1 MLLQG
6 TSTTE
11 KQKLTEPQARLP
23 LCRLLWP
30 ALRSP
35 AGRAHRQACA
45 HKCRVHAC
53 TEHKND
59 VMWHAESLVR
69 YHHETHVRSR
79 LGANCVVSADG

>member
-6 TSTTE
+6 TLRR
-11 KQKLTEPQARLP
+11 KNKKLIKPQARLP

-30 ALRSP
+30 TLRSP
-35 AGRAHRQACA
+35 AGRAHRQARA
-45 HKCRVHAC
+45 HKRRVHAC

-69 YHHETHVRSR
+69 YHYEIRVRSG
-79 LGANCVVSADG
+79 LEC